1 MQNKRFLSTIGL
13 LLTVFSVSSCS
24 GGIDPNPDWTIDVEA
39 TKKDVQL
46 LTYFPNSGKSGDFF
60 QNSYIPQ
67 KLEEITGYKVTF
79 NQTSEGGADT
89 QVQTILTGK
98 EPVDMLKISPTLFN
112 NYVTQGYFTDLTDGL
127 EKYAPNVMSLS
138 KITEQQWEACSYN
151 GKIYA
156 IPEVGHTTMNNLG
169 LAWNMDHLASVG
181 IDTMPNTISEFEDA
195 MVALQAKYGGNAN
208 YHVLGIAGTHADANP
223 FSATF
228 DVPKNWFVN
237 ENGELE
243 NVLFSDRTEQY
254 LSYMHTLASRNMIAS
269 GWSGQSSST
278 VISNFVQGF
287 SSCIVLS
294 YWEWTPLRD
303 SLVAAY
309 PDFPSDIVTEN
320 QKKAYVYGVEDH
332 EYGVA
337 PSDAMVQYNLYIT
350 GDGNYGT
357 NYQEKGK
364 VRDSHGI
371 AYYITVPVASAK
383 DAAYTLDW
391 INYKQTEEVT
401 ILQIAGEENVHYQ
414 KVTKDDP
421 DAIKLLTEDGEP
433 EEYVKI
439 LDAFYSDIS
448 GMSQYQTAVNPD
460 VARKWW
466 PVAEAGFD
474 AWSVLVTDEERL
486 ILDPFAVH
494 PVLEEFAKVD
504 LLAQNYVITQQQ
516 NIINKGVDNYLQQA
530 RETYLSRYWKD
541 SIKNEVNNWFKGN

>member
-138 KITEQQWEACSYN
+138 KITEQQREACSYN

-181 IDTMPNTISEFEDA
+181 IDTMPSTISEFEEA
-195 MVALQAKYGGNAN
+195 MVALQTKYGGNAN
-208 YHVLGIAGTHADANP
+208 YHALGIAGTHADANP

-309 PDFPSDIVTEN
+309 PDFPSDVVTGN

-350 GDGNYGT
+350 GDGKYGT

-414 KVTKDDP
+414 AVAYACVYQVP
-421 DAIKLLTEDGEP
+421 G
-433 EEYVKI
+433 
-439 LDAFYSDIS
+439 FYYRVQAGQVRDYYK
-448 GMSQYQTAVNPD
+448 GPG
-460 VARKWW
+460 
-466 PVAEAGFD
+466 PVIRHPHAGFYNFIHRPGIEFRLPALAEEKPEKPCPFPCFHVPHSQMEQETSYFLLEKYDYGYCADTDYLAYDCRSEFHVQGVHDYPCEQDDQD
-474 AWSVLVTDEERL
+474 A
-486 ILDPFAVH
+486 
-494 PVLEEFAKVD
+494 
-504 LLAQNYVITQQQ
+504 
-516 NIINKGVDNYLQQA
+516 
-530 RETYLSRYWKD
+530 
-541 SIKNEVNNWFKGN
+541 

>member
-181 IDTMPNTISEFEDA
+181 IDTMPSTISEFEEA

-208 YHVLGIAGTHADANP
+208 YHALGIAGTHADANP

-309 PDFPSDIVTEN
+309 PDFPSDVVTEN

-350 GDGNYGT
+350 GDGKYGT

-466 PVAEAGFD
+466 PAAEAGFD